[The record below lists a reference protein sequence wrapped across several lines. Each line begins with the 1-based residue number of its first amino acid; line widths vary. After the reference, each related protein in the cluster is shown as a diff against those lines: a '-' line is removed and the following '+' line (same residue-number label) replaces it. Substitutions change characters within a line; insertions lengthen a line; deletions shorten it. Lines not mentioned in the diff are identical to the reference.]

1 MNDLRTTS
9 TSTNLNKSKGSII
22 QTAQEP
28 DYLVNFHSTYV
39 PYQQQILLKE
49 IVLCKYVLNR

>member
-1 MNDLRTTS
+1 MNDLRTT

-39 PYQQQILLKE
+39 PYQQQIT
-49 IVLCKYVLNR
+49 Y